1 MSEKERERKLQPVE
15 GHRSLFASGLI
26 KTEDLSEH
34 EKSVNAR
41 TTKNWQ
47 KEKKRNRRKGRD
59 VELSIF
65 SAL

>member
-1 MSEKERERKLQPVE
+1 MEKASERKRERERKLQPVE

-47 KEKKRNRRKGRD
+47 KEKKGTGEKVGM
-59 VELSIF
+59 
-65 SAL
+65 